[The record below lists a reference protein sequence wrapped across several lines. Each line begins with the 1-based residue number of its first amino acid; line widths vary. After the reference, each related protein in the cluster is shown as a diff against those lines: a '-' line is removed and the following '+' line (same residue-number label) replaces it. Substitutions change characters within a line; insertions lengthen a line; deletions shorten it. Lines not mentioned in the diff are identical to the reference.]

1 MSAQTPQSQQNTQP
15 AENKPSDKEINFRL
29 QEKAIADKYER
40 QLAIERQAREAA
52 EKEVQRLAN
61 SRKDNDEE
69 EEDDEPYVAH
79 KKLDKKLAR
88 FGEKNRQE
96 TQSDIQ
102 RAVKTA
108 IEEERK
114 QNWLK
119 TNSDFYDVLQHA
131 EKLAQKDPEMADTI
145 LAMPEGFER
154 QKLVYKAIKNMN
166 LHKPEQKAPSIQEK
180 IDSNKRSPYY
190 QPSGVGSAP
199 YASAGDF
206 SPTGQKGA
214 YDKMQELKN
223 RLRLG

>member
-1 MSAQTPQSQQNTQP
+1 MSAQTPQSQQNIQT
-15 AENKPSDKEINFRL
+15 ADNKPSDKEINFRL

-40 QLAIERQAREAA
+40 QLAIERQGREKA
-52 EKEVQRLAN
+52 ESEVQRL
-61 SRKDNDEE
+61 STRKEIE
-69 EEDDEPYVAH
+69 EEDDEDEPYVAH

-114 QNWLK
+114 QTWLK
-119 TNSDFYDVLQHA
+119 SNGDFYDVLQHA
-131 EKLAQKDPEMADTI
+131 EKLAQKDPDLADSI

-154 QKLVYKAIKNMN
+154 KKLVYNNIKALN
-166 LHKPEQKAPSIQEK
+166 LHKPEVKQSTIQDK
-180 IDSNKRSPYY
+180 VDANRKGPYY
-190 QPSGVGSAP
+190 QPSGVGSAA
-199 YASAGDF
+199 YQSAGDF
-206 SPTGQKGA
+206 SATGQKSA